1 MTPAPQGATA
11 WHATAVS
18 DVLVAVGGRPTGL
31 HDAEA
36 TERLLRD
43 GPNALATRPVDPWWR
58 ILGRQF
64 ASVIILLLI
73 ASTVLTAALQ
83 RWIDA
88 AAILVAVL
96 ADVTLGF
103 VQELRAARDVA
114 ALRRF
119 QVRTTHARRTG
130 AVRTVPVES
139 IVIGDI
145 VVLESGDRVPADL
158 RLIATNGLR
167 VDESLLTGESV
178 PVTKSSAATP
188 TSTPAAEQEGMAW
201 GGTLV
206 VSGRAEGVVV
216 ATGADTAM
224 GVIDTLV
231 RAADTPTPLQ
241 RLMRRFETKLGVFVG
256 TVALGVLAAGLLLGH
271 GFGVAFLTA
280 VSLAVA
286 AVPEGLPV
294 VLTIALSLGVSRMA
308 RQHAVVRSLPA
319 VEALGST
326 TVIASDKTG
335 TMTENRMTV
344 ERIWSPVDAVTVTA
358 DTDPALGAGCR
369 EVLRVAALSND
380 AHHDATTGD
389 ILGDPVDAAVVAIA
403 LREAAVTDDE
413 FAAVPRAHSPYEPER
428 RRSATVRD
436 DHGMR
441 LLLVKGAPDLLLA
454 ASTTMI
460 APGESTPGG
469 STPGGSTPV
478 DRAAVLAAHDALT
491 AEGMRVLAV
500 ARRRLSPDDRSLAAL
515 DTLEDLEFVG
525 LIGMSD
531 PPRAGVADAIA
542 ACRRAGVAV
551 MMITGDHPRTALAL
565 GRRLGLGGSGD
576 PVTGGELLDIDDA
589 ALVTRLRT
597 SRIAARVTPHDKLR
611 IVRALE
617 AAGEVVAVTGD
628 GVNDAPALRAASL
641 GVAMGRGGTDV
652 ARAAADIVLTDDDF
666 GTIVGAVRV
675 GRITFAAVQKAT
687 FFLLSTGVAA
697 LVAVVGDLAVGGPL
711 IFLPVQMIW
720 FNLVSN
726 GVQDVGLAFERGDGD
741 ELDRPPRSPTAGL
754 LSRRLWGRV
763 VLTAAW
769 MGLVVL
775 GAFHAALASGAP
787 VDQART
793 FALTTFAFLNLFQ
806 TLNARS
812 ERRSVLRQ
820 SLVTNPL
827 LLAGTAGTLV
837 LHALAVTTP
846 PGWALLGFAPL
857 TGIQW
862 AIAIG
867 LGVTVLGLVE
877 ADKAIPRLAS
887 RRVPVVSAESVARR

>member
-1 MTPAPQGATA
+1 MMASPVPPPGSSS
-11 WHATAVS
+11 WHAQAAAQ
-18 DVLVAVGGRPTGL
+18 VLVAVGGRASGL
-31 HDAEA
+31 DDAEVA
-36 TERLLRD
+36 DRLTRY
-43 GPNALATRPVDPWWR
+43 GPNALATRGIDPWWR

-64 ASVIILLLI
+64 ASVIILLLV
-73 ASTVLTAALQ
+73 ASAALTAALQ

-96 ADVTLGF
+96 ADVGLGF
-103 VQELRAARDVA
+103 VQESRAARDVA

-119 QVRTTHARRTG
+119 QVRTARVRRSG
-130 AVRTVPVES
+130 AVRGVPVES
-139 IVIGDI
+139 IVRGDLVI
-145 VVLESGDRVPADL
+145 LESGDRVPADL
-158 RLIATNGLR
+158 RLLTTNRLR
-167 VDESLLTGESV
+167 IDESLLTGESV
-178 PVTKSSAATP
+178 PVGKSPAATP
-188 TSTPAAEQEGMAW
+188 ESTPAAEQEGMAW

-231 RAADTPTPLQ
+231 RSADTPTPLQ
-241 RLMRRFETKLGVFVG
+241 RLMRRFESRLGIFVG
-256 TVALGVLAAGLLLGH
+256 AVALGVLAAGLLLGH
-271 GFGVAFLTA
+271 GFATAFLTA

-286 AVPEGLPV
+286 AIPEGLPV

-308 RQHAVVRSLPA
+308 RQRAVVRSLPA

-344 ERIWSPVDAVTVTA
+344 ERIWSPLDAMTVTRDA
-358 DTDPALGAGCR
+358 DLVLGPGCR
-369 EVLRVAALSND
+369 DVLRVAALSND
-380 AHHDATTGD
+380 AHLDAATRD
-389 ILGDPVDAAVVAIA
+389 LVGDPVDVAIA
-403 LREAAVTDDE
+403 SLALHGGAVADE
-413 FAAVPRAHSPYEPER
+413 EFSVAPSAHSPYEPER
-428 RRSATVRD
+428 RRSTTVRD
-436 DHGMR
+436 DDAMPA
-441 LLLVKGAPDLLLA
+441 LLVKGAPDLLLA
-454 ASTTMI
+454 ASTTMA
-460 APGESTPGG
+460 APGGPV
-469 STPGGSTPV
+469 PV
-478 DRAAVLAAHDALT
+478 DDALVLAAHDALA

-500 ARRRLSPDDRSLAAL
+500 ARRRLAATDDAQARL
-515 DTLEDLEFVG
+515 DTLDGLEFVG

-531 PPRAGVADAIA
+531 PPREGVADAIA
-542 ACRRAGVAV
+542 ACRRAGIAV

-565 GRRLGLGGSGD
+565 GRRLGLGGTGT
-576 PVTGGELLDIDDA
+576 PVTGGELAAIDDA
-589 ALVTRLRT
+589 TLVARLRE
-597 SRIAARVTPHDKLR
+597 SRIAARVTPHEKLR

-641 GVAMGRGGTDV
+641 GVAMGSGGTDV
-652 ARAAADIVLTDDDF
+652 ARDAADIVLTDDDF
-666 GTIVGAVRV
+666 STIVGAVRE

-687 FFLLSTGVAA
+687 FFLLSTGFAA

-741 ELDRPPRSPTAGL
+741 ELDRPPRAPTAGL
-754 LSRRLWGRV
+754 LPGRMWGRIAM
-763 VLTAAW
+763 TAVW

-775 GAFHAALASGAP
+775 GVFHTALAAGAP

-812 ERRSVLRQ
+812 DRRSVFRQ
-820 SLVTNPL
+820 SLATNPL
-827 LLAGTAGTLV
+827 LIAAAGGTLA
-837 LHALAVTTP
+837 LHVVAVTTP
-846 PGWALLGFAPL
+846 PGWALLGLAPL

-862 AIAIG
+862 VAAIG

-877 ADKAIPRLAS
+877 IDKALS
-887 RRVPVVSAESVARR
+887 GRRRRPS

>member
-1 MTPAPQGATA
+1 MP
-11 WHATAVS
+11 WHAEAAP
-18 DVLVAVGGRPTGL
+18 DVLVAVGSRATGL
-31 HDAEA
+31 EGAEVA
-36 TERLLRD
+36 ERLLRD
-43 GPNALATRPVDPWWR
+43 GPNALATRAVDPWWR

-64 ASVIILLLI
+64 ASVIILLLV
-73 ASTVLTAALQ
+73 ASSGLTAALQ

-96 ADVTLGF
+96 ADVSLGF

-119 QVRTTHARRTG
+119 QVRTTRVRRSG
-130 AVRTVPVES
+130 GVRAVPAES
-139 IVIGDI
+139 IVVGDL
-145 VVLESGDRVPADL
+145 VVLESGDRIPADL
-158 RLIATNGLR
+158 RLITTNRLR
-167 VDESLLTGESV
+167 IDESLLTGESV
-178 PVTKSSAATP
+178 PVGKSPAPTP
-188 TSTPAAEQEGMAW
+188 ESTPAAEQEGMAW

-216 ATGADTAM
+216 ATGANTAM

-231 RAADTPTPLQ
+231 RSADTPTPLQ
-241 RLMRRFETKLGVFVG
+241 RLMRRFESKLGIFVG
-256 TVALGVLAAGLLLGH
+256 VVAIGVLAAGLLLGH
-271 GFGVAFLTA
+271 GFATAFLTA

-286 AVPEGLPV
+286 AVPEGLPI
-294 VLTIALSLGVSRMA
+294 VLTVALSLGVSRMA
-308 RQHAVVRSLPA
+308 RQRAVVRSLPA

-344 ERIWSPVDAVTVTA
+344 ERLWSPLDTVEVTR
-358 DTDPALGAGCR
+358 DIDPALGAGCR
-369 EVLRVAALSND
+369 DVLRIAALSND
-380 AHHDATTGD
+380 AHHDPTTRN
-389 ILGDPVDAAVVAIA
+389 IVGDPVDVAIA
-403 LREAAVTDDE
+403 ALALRGAAVADDE
-413 FAAVPRAHSPYEPER
+413 FSASPSAHAPYEPER
-428 RRSATVRD
+428 RRSTTVRD
-436 DHGMR
+436 DHGESH
-441 LLLVKGAPDLLLA
+441 LLLKGAPDLLLA
-454 ASTTMI
+454 ASTTM
-460 APGESTPGG
+460 AGPDGPV
-469 STPGGSTPV
+469 PV
-478 DRAAVLAAHDALT
+478 DHAVVLAAHDAL
-491 AEGMRVLAV
+491 AADGMRVLAV
-500 ARRRLSPDDRSLAAL
+500 ARRRLGPADDSHARL
-515 DTLEDLEFVG
+515 DTLDGLEFVG

-531 PPRAGVADAIA
+531 PPRVGVADAIA
-542 ACRRAGVAV
+542 ACRRAGVTV
-551 MMITGDHPRTALAL
+551 MMITGDHPRTAVAL
-565 GRRLGLGGSGD
+565 GRRLGLSGTGD
-576 PVTGGELLDIDDA
+576 PVTGGELAVIDDD
-589 ALVTRLRT
+589 ALVARLRE
-597 SRIAARVTPHDKLR
+597 SRIAARVTPYDKLR

-652 ARAAADIVLTDDDF
+652 ARDAADIVLTDDDF
-666 GTIVGAVRV
+666 GTIVGAVRE
-675 GRITFAAVQKAT
+675 GRVTFAAVQKAT
-687 FFLLSTGVAA
+687 FFLLSTGFAA

-741 ELDRPPRSPTAGL
+741 ELDRPPRAPTAGL
-754 LSRRLWGRV
+754 LSRKLWGRI
-763 VLTAAW
+763 VLTSVW

-775 GAFHAALASGAP
+775 GAFHAALAAGAA

-812 ERRSVLRQ
+812 ERRSVFRQ
-820 SLVTNPL
+820 SPATNPL
-827 LLAGTAGTLV
+827 LFAAVAGTLV
-837 LHALAVTTP
+837 LHVLAVTTP

-862 AIAIG
+862 TVAFG

-877 ADKAIPRLAS
+877 ADKA
-887 RRVPVVSAESVARR
+887 VARLVRRRMR

>member
-1 MTPAPQGATA
+1 MMARTVPPPGPSS
-11 WHATAVS
+11 WHAQPAAHVR
-18 DVLVAVGGRPTGL
+18 VAVGGRSTGL
-31 HDAEA
+31 DDAEVA
-36 TERLLRD
+36 DRLARN
-43 GPNALATRPVDPWWR
+43 GPNALATRGIDPWWR

-73 ASTVLTAALQ
+73 ASAGLTAALQ

-96 ADVTLGF
+96 ADVGLGF
-103 VQELRAARDVA
+103 VQESRAARDVA

-119 QVRTTHARRTG
+119 QVRTARVRRSG
-130 AVRTVPVES
+130 AVRGVPVES
-139 IVIGDI
+139 IVIGDL

-158 RLIATNGLR
+158 RLLTTNRLR
-167 VDESLLTGESV
+167 IDESLLTGESV
-178 PVTKSSAATP
+178 PVSKSSAATP
-188 TSTPAAEQEGMAW
+188 ESTPAAEQQGMAW

-206 VSGRAEGVVV
+206 VSGRAEGIVV

-231 RAADTPTPLQ
+231 RSADTPTPLQ
-241 RLMRRFETKLGVFVG
+241 RLMRRFESKLGIFVG
-256 TVALGVLAAGLLLGH
+256 AVALGVLAAGLLLGH
-271 GFGVAFLTA
+271 GFATAFLTA

-286 AVPEGLPV
+286 AIPEGLPV

-308 RQHAVVRSLPA
+308 RQRAVVRSLPA

-344 ERIWSPVDAVTVTA
+344 ERIWSPLDSITITRDA
-358 DTDPALGAGCR
+358 DLALGPGCR
-369 EVLRVAALSND
+369 DVLRLAALSND
-380 AHHDATTGD
+380 AHLDAATHD
-389 ILGDPVDAAVVAIA
+389 IVGDPVDVAIA
-403 LREAAVTDDE
+403 ALALHGGALADE
-413 FAAVPRAHSPYEPER
+413 EFSVAPSAHSPYESER
-428 RRSATVRD
+428 RRSTTVRAD
-436 DHGMR
+436 DGMPA
-441 LLLVKGAPDLLLA
+441 LLVKGAPDLLLA
-454 ASTTMI
+454 ASTTMA
-460 APGESTPGG
+460 APGGPV
-469 STPGGSTPV
+469 PV
-478 DRAAVLAAHDALT
+478 DGALVLAAHDALA

-500 ARRRLSPDDRSLAAL
+500 ARRRLTAADDAQARL
-515 DTLEDLEFVG
+515 DTLDGLEFVG

-531 PPRAGVADAIA
+531 PPREGVAEAIA
-542 ACRRAGVAV
+542 ACRRAGIAV
-551 MMITGDHPRTALAL
+551 MMITGDHPHTALAL
-565 GRRLGLGGSGD
+565 GRRLGLGGTGN
-576 PVTGGELLDIDDA
+576 PVTGGELAAIDDH
-589 ALVTRLRT
+589 ALVARLRA
-597 SRIAARVTPHDKLR
+597 SRIAARVTPHEKLR

-652 ARAAADIVLTDDDF
+652 ARDAADIVLSDDDF
-666 GTIVGAVRV
+666 GTIVGAVRE

-687 FFLLSTGVAA
+687 FFLLSTGFAA

-741 ELDRPPRSPTAGL
+741 ELDRPPRAPTAGL
-754 LSRRLWGRV
+754 LPGRMWGRIAM
-763 VLTAAW
+763 TAVW

-775 GAFHAALASGAP
+775 GVFHAALAAGAP

-812 ERRSVLRQ
+812 DRRSVFRQ
-820 SLVTNPL
+820 SLTTNPL
-827 LLAGTAGTLV
+827 LIAAAGGTLA
-837 LHALAVTTP
+837 LHVVAVTTP
-846 PGWALLGFAPL
+846 PGWALLGLAPL

-862 AIAIG
+862 VAAIG

-877 ADKAIPRLAS
+877 IDKALS
-887 RRVPVVSAESVARR
+887 GRRRRPS